1 MSIVTRG
8 IIAHASLM
16 NLLAKE
22 YIPTDP
28 SVLLAVKWEVEDD
41 ALLDSTVRRSRMGHD
56 LDVGA
61 VEEIGFEIYR
71 FLSHLVRKWVV
82 GVEKLIFPVVVIV

>member
-1 MSIVTRG
+1 MSR
-8 IIAHASLM
+8 A
-16 NLLAKE
+16 LLADLLAE
-22 YIPTDP
+22 EDVLTAL